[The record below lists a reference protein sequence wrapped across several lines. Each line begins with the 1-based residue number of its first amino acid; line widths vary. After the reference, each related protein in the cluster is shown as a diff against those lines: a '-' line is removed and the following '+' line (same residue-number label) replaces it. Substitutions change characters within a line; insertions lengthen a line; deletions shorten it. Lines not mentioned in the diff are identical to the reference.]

1 MGDCLQIYFSFS
13 NLSSTQH
20 MFFTNPSDGM
30 ESMHGDDPAGGWW
43 LLTYLCGGCTVQIT
57 FQEPDEY
64 LVQVR
69 GTTRQVPSVGVVV
82 TSLTFVTNRKTY
94 GPYGPATGGS
104 GFETIRHGKVT
115 GFFGRATST
124 CVLSIGV
131 LAAKVED
138 LAEAETVIVQEAWG
152 GQGGVSFYEGSGDV
166 VEVVVSYNDR
176 HVVSLQTTYKRGG
189 KTFTTNQHG
198 GENGRGPKEAK
209 VRGCFV
215 RGCFVRGVGAAGLGW
230 QESRRRACACA

>member
-1 MGDCLQIYFSFS
+1 M
-13 NLSSTQH
+13 
-20 MFFTNPSDGM
+20 
-30 ESMHGDDPAGGWW
+30 
-43 LLTYLCGGCTVQIT
+43 QIT

-82 TSLTFVTNRKTY
+82 TSLTFVSNKKTY

-104 GFETIRHGKVT
+104 GFETTVHGKVT
-115 GFFGRATST
+115 GFYGSATT
-124 CVLSIGV
+124 CVHSIGV
-131 LAAKVED
+131 VTAKVED
-138 LAEAETVIVQEAWG
+138 LPDTETVLVQEAWG

-166 VEVVVSYNDR
+166 VEVLVSYSNR
-176 HVVSLQTTYKRGG
+176 HVVSVQTTYKRGG
-189 KTFTTNQHG
+189 KTFKANQHG

-215 RGCFVRGVGAAGLGW
+215 EWWGVAGLGW
-230 QESRRRACACA
+230 QESRRRACAFV